1 MKERSSLGGEMAES
15 YNGDNMES
23 AGLGRSHRQP
33 GASSQPYFR
42 LRRRHTV
49 MATSNVVER
58 SG

>member
-1 MKERSSLGGEMAES
+1 MAGS